1 MTSRCLKYHF
11 SLSLLLPKGLC
22 SLCSGTRKV
31 DFEVP
36 FSQKDERMFSIA
48 SWGSSCSLYKQE
60 RRTTGA
66 SGSLILLGFKFLL
79 SVLCKLVTSA
89 WTVVS
94 GLDVLGVSESLYT
107 GYPRG

>member
-1 MTSRCLKYHF
+1 M
-11 SLSLLLPKGLC
+11 
-22 SLCSGTRKV
+22 
-31 DFEVP
+31 
-36 FSQKDERMFSIA
+36 
-48 SWGSSCSLYKQE
+48 
-60 RRTTGA
+60 
-66 SGSLILLGFKFLL
+66 GFKALL